1 VLTSSWNILAPPP
14 AAHHLQT
21 EILYTVT
28 LLSYRN
34 HVVNFNNVN
43 TAAIPTIVVNVLC
56 VCNKIRGIKASQPFA
71 RRMLKFVA
79 WRDGYRGAKNLVIV
93 TQGQSSCMCGVV
105 VQVYI
110 QTLLNE
116 ALVEQ
121 GTSLGYQ
128 QIGNHS

>member
-1 VLTSSWNILAPPP
+1 MTDRLDDLLSLDETTKISNPKKDTKAAPYHNVLTSSWNILAPPP

-56 VCNKIRGIKASQPFA
+56 V
-71 RRMLKFVA
+71 
-79 WRDGYRGAKNLVIV
+79 
-93 TQGQSSCMCGVV
+93 
-105 VQVYI
+105 
-110 QTLLNE
+110 
-116 ALVEQ
+116 
-121 GTSLGYQ
+121 
-128 QIGNHS
+128 